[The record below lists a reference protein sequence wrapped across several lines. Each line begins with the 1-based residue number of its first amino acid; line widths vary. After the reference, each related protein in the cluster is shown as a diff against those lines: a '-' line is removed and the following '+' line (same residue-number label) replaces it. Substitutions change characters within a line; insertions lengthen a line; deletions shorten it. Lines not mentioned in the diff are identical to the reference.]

1 MKDISIIQVS
11 PSLFILFLLHPGLL
25 QASILVFS
33 SILVAKAF
41 GRPSTQLRS
50 ALSTTLAYTTTVVL
64 TKSGNS
70 LFEGLVVP

>member
-41 GRPSTQLRS
+41 G
-50 ALSTTLAYTTTVVL
+50 STTLAYTTTVVL